1 VEVEKAKEA
10 GFNSAQLIEAGY
22 TGEQVGAS
30 LSDLRNGGMS
40 AQLASDSG
48 FAPEKMLQ
56 VGPNANPNP
65 IPNPNP

>member
-1 VEVEKAKEA
+1 MEKAKEA

-56 VGPNANPNP
+56 VGQ
-65 IPNPNP
+65 